1 MEADQGSLSAF
12 SIYNEW
18 RYDRLMQV
26 ILIRTS
32 VITTN

>member
-1 MEADQGSLSAF
+1 MEAGQGSLSAF

-18 RYDRLMQV
+18 RYGSLMQV